1 MEGKEQVYQPAEND
15 RIRWVRYVLIVLVA
29 EKIVQHIFVTLAFF
43 FDWQGI
49 GATVAVNPQVL
60 LVLGAIAAI
69 LFALSL
75 WGLLSQQKWA
85 VNLIIGLALF
95 DIIGE
100 FVAQGTMGIVINVS
114 FLVATVL
121 LILALFYRWQAA
133 KLER

>member
-43 FDWQGI
+43 LDWQGI